1 MRMRAFGS
9 QLWKLALAAG
19 VLALLNA
26 PAVLAQCAMCRTAL
40 ESTGG
45 GLAKSLNLGIIVLL
59 IPPVAIF
66 CVIFATAYKNRKA
79 PSDGSKNVS

>member
-1 MRMRAFGS
+1 MKVRRFTS
-9 QLWKLALAAG
+9 PLWKLILAAA
-19 VLALLNA
+19 VLALFNA
-26 PAVLAQCAMCRTAL
+26 PAVMAQCAMCRTAL
-40 ESTGG
+40 ENAGG

-66 CVIFATAYKNRKA
+66 CVIFATAYKHRKA